1 MEKTKKITKKE
12 VATNLKDF
20 MEMQNENGL
29 EMVGNVTI
37 EDVINYLENEINLL
51 EKKSNS
57 NSKGK
62 LHKEQEILIELVYN
76 ELKKINRK
84 VTATELLN
92 ASEELQNFKLE
103 SGLPMSLNKVSAMLK
118 KLVDTDRVSK
128 VVDKRKTYFS
138 VEEV

>member
-20 MEMQNENGL
+20 MEMQSENGL
-29 EMVGNVTI
+29 EIVGNVTI

-62 LHKEQEILIELVYN
+62 LHKEQEILVELVYN

-92 ASEELQNFKLE
+92 ASEELQNFELE

-118 KLVDTDRVSK
+118 KLVDTDRVVK
-128 VVDKRKTYFS
+128 VIDKRKTYFS